1 MQSGH
6 VELLQI
12 QRERGLP
19 FERVMSIQLIINK
32 GIVGDCHALGGEK
45 QIAII
50 SQEAKHRLE
59 NQEIDGLCFRRFK
72 ENMVVVGIEFDLI
85 KTGDVLTTKHVKLE
99 ITSHTKRCHEE
110 CLLRQKKKV
119 CALKS
124 QIIFGKVLQSGNI
137 KLGENIAV
145 DVPQP

>member
-19 FERVMSIQLIINK
+19 FERVMSIELIINK
-32 GIVGDCHALGGEK
+32 GIAGDCHALGGEK

-50 SQEAKHRLE
+50 SKEAKYRLE
-59 NQEIDGLCFRRFK
+59 NQEIDGLCFQRFK
-72 ENMVVVGIEFDLI
+72 ENMVVEGIEFDLL
-85 KTGDVLTTKHVKLE
+85 KTGDVLTTKHVMIE
-99 ITSHTKRCHEE
+99 ITSYTKRCHKE
-110 CLLRQKKKV
+110 CLVRQKKV
-119 CALKS
+119 CTLKS

-137 KLGENIAV
+137 MLGENIAV
-145 DVPQP
+145 HVP